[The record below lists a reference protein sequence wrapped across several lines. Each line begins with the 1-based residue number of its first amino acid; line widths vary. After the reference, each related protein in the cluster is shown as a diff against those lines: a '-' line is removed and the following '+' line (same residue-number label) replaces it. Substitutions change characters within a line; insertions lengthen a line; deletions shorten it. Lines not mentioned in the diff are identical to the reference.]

1 MHIGTFMPVTEKEML
16 YLNLW
21 KQAQRVSDLFE
32 NISVKIRFI
41 YCKHMKAEQTYF

>member
-1 MHIGTFMPVTEKEML
+1 MRIGTFMPVTEKEML

-32 NISVKIRFI
+32 NITVKIRFI
-41 YCKHMKAEQTYF
+41 